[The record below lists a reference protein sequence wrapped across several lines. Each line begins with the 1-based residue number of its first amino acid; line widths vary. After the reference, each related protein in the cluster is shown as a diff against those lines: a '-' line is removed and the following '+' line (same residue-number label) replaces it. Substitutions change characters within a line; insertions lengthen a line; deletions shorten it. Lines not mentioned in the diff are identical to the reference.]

1 MYWSPV
7 KLQYGHSTERCYD
20 HFPCCRF
27 SFNKMESQMNFGHH
41 DESKRLLE
49 DSMLSCDPLLREN
62 GKRFPIVLGPT

>member
-1 MYWSPV
+1 
-7 KLQYGHSTERCYD
+7 
-20 HFPCCRF
+20 
-27 SFNKMESQMNFGHH
+27 MNFGHH